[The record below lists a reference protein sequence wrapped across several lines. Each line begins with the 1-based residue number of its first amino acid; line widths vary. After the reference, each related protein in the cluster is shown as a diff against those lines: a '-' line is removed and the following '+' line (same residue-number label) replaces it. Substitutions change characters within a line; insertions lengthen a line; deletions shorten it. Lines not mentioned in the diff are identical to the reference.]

1 MVLQSGRR
9 WTQMVLAEHEQSERA
24 MADLPPKDFWSGL
37 SHRFVPPRPGEGG
50 RDETLEALL
59 AVVRPEHT
67 VMDVGAGAGRLA
79 MPLSRNCR
87 SVTAVEPSEAMRGRL
102 AEMVKVW
109 EVSNLR
115 VIPDRW
121 EDASPDPA
129 DIVFC
134 AHVVYTVTDIELF
147 TAKLDK
153 HARELVAVILF
164 EKPAAANYF
173 PLWAKVHGE
182 ERLALPS
189 APEYTGVLTEMG
201 VEFQV
206 QRLPPWGPEPFADME
221 TAVNECSARL
231 FVEPGSEK
239 SDRLKA
245 VLRESLTEVDG
256 GLGFHW
262 AAPSTPWLITWA
274 PHQAGNSSPRAE
286 IVDHDQQEYRG
297 RGPRRRAVGRHR
309 GSRPRVY

>member
-1 MVLQSGRR
+1 
-9 WTQMVLAEHEQSERA
+9 MVLAEHEQSERA

-67 VMDVGAGAGRLA
+67 VMDVGAGAGRIA
-79 MPLSRNCR
+79 VPLTRHCR
-87 SVTAVEPSEAMRGRL
+87 RVTAVEPSEAMRSRL
-102 AEMVKVW
+102 AEMAEVW
-109 EVSNLR
+109 EASNLR
-115 VIPDRW
+115 VIPERW

-134 AHVVYTVTDIELF
+134 AHVVYTVTDIGLF

-153 HARELVAVILF
+153 HARELVAVILY

-189 APEYTGVLTEMG
+189 APEFTGVLTDMG
-201 VEFQV
+201 VDFQV
-206 QRLPPWGPEPFADME
+206 RRLPAWPPEPLPDPE
-221 TAVNECSARL
+221 TAANECMARL
-231 FVEPGSEK
+231 FIEPGSEK
-239 SDRLKA
+239 ADRLNA
-245 VLRESLTEVDG
+245 ALSESLIEVDG

-262 AAPSTPWLITWA
+262 AAPNTPWLIMWA
-274 PHQAGNSSPRAE
+274 PQLGG
-286 IVDHDQQEYRG
+286 QQQF
-297 RGPRRRAVGRHR
+297 A
-309 GSRPRVY
+309 SRDC